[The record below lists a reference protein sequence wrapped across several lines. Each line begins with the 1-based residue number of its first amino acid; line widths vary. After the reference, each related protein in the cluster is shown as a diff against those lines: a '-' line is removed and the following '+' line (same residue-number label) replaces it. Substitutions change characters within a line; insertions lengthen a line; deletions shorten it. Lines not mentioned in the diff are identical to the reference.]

1 MAKTFQEIV
10 DEARKL
16 VPEVGVDEVAK
27 MLEAAEKPV
36 LVDVRER
43 EEYREGHLPG
53 AVSLPRGFLEM
64 QVESKVPDKKAR
76 IVAYCQ
82 SGTRSLL
89 AGRLLR
95 DMGYENVVSMTGG
108 YGAWKNSGKPWEQ
121 DFRFTE
127 EQLTRYSRHFLLSE
141 VGEEGQAKLLQS
153 KVLCLGAGGL
163 GSPVAFY
170 LAAAGVGTIGLVDND
185 VVDLSNL
192 QRQILHTNDR
202 IGMPKTESAAMT
214 LKALNPDVNVVEH
227 RVRLDSSNVMEIFKD
242 YDIVVDGCDNFP
254 TRYLV
259 NDACVMLGKPNVH
272 GSIFQFEGQATVFKP
287 GDGPC
292 YRCLFPEPPPP
303 GMAPSC
309 QEAGVL
315 GVLPGLVGCIQA
327 LEAMK
332 LILGIGEPLIGRL
345 AHIDTLAMNIRILRL
360 RRDPKCPMCGD
371 EPTITELIDY
381 EEFCGL
387 RAPSGN
393 GQSADA
399 A

>member
-1 MAKTFQEIV
+1 MARTFQQIV
-10 DEARKL
+10 DEARKA
-16 VPEVGVDEVAK
+16 VPEVSVDDVVKVLDTA
-27 MLEAAEKPV
+27 V
-36 LVDVRER
+36 LVDVREK
-43 EEYREGHLPG
+43 EEYREGHLPR
-53 AVSLPRGFLEM
+53 AISLPRGFLEM
-64 QVESKVPDKKAR
+64 QVETKVPDKSAPV
-76 IVAYCQ
+76 VAYCQ

-89 AGRLLR
+89 AGKALK
-95 DMGYENVVSMTGG
+95 DMGYSSVVSMAGG

-121 DFRFTE
+121 DFQFTQ

-141 VGEEGQAKLLQS
+141 VGEGGQAKLLKA

-170 LAAAGVGTIGLVDND
+170 LAAAGVGTLGLVDND
-185 VVDLSNL
+185 VVDMSNL

-202 IGMPKTESAAMT
+202 VGVPKTESARIT
-214 LKALNPDVNVVEH
+214 LNALNPDVKIIEH
-227 RVRLDSSNVMEIFKD
+227 RTRLDSSNVLEIFRD
-242 YDIVVDGCDNFP
+242 YDVIVDGCDNFP

-272 GSIFQFEGQATVFKP
+272 GSIFQFEGQATVFRP
-287 GDGPC
+287 GAGPC

-327 LEAMK
+327 LETIK
-332 LILGIGEPLIGRL
+332 LILGVGDPLIGRL
-345 AHIDTLAMNIRILRL
+345 AHIDTLGMNVRVLRL
-360 RRDPKCPMCGD
+360 RRDAKCPMCGD
-371 EPTITELIDY
+371 QPTITGLIDY

-387 RAPSGN
+387 RTGGDDRNAN
-393 GQSADA
+393 A